1 MPSSIRTQLTWRC
14 QHSTW
19 VAEGVTGYYRV
30 EPTGLIADWFSVMCY
45 DHYGTPWRRETAR
58 GTSAA
63 MAIANSWENDTAGRG
78 SDASRRHGR

>member
-1 MPSSIRTQLTWRC
+1 MPSSIRRQLAWRC

-19 VAEGVTGYYRV
+19 VAEGATGYYRV
-30 EPTGLIADWFSVMCY
+30 EPTGLIADWFSVMSY

-63 MAIANSWENDTAGRG
+63 MAIANSWENDTACRG
-78 SDASRRHGR
+78 SDAPRGPGR